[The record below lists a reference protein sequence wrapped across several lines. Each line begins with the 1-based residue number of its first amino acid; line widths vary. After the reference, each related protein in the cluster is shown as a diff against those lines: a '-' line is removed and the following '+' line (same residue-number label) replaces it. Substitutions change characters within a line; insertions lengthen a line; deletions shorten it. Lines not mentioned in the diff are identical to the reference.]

1 MTTEDKLKNFIL
13 SRFNSVREFTQVAN
27 IKYSTFDSMLKRGLA
42 TSNVS
47 NVIKICKEL
56 GISADALGEGK
67 IIPINSYRQNVDG
80 LTDLQEILDTFKNQ
94 LNSCSG
100 LTIDGKLVKKE
111 IVDSIIGAMEVS
123 LEIAKRNIK

>member
-13 SRFNSVREFTQVAN
+13 SRFNSIREFTQVAD
-27 IKYSTFDSMLKRGLA
+27 ISYSTFDSMLKRGIA
-42 TSNVS
+42 TSNIS

-56 GISADALGEGK
+56 GISADALAEGK
-67 IIPINSYRQNVDG
+67 IIPINSYQPNVDG
-80 LTDLQEILDTFKNQ
+80 LTDLQEILDNFKNQ

-111 IVDSIIGAMEVS
+111 TVDSIIGAMEVS